1 MKKQLYICYITLPK
15 FNHSIFNLM
24 KNIFF
29 ALIIAGFLGGC
40 ATNAVTGRKQLSLVS
55 ESQLQMMATTQYQTF
70 LSENK
75 ALPASNSNA
84 AMVDRVGE
92 RIANAIGRYYREQG
106 KSSILEGYKWEFNTV
121 ESKDANAWCMPG
133 GKVVVYTGLLPI
145 TQTETALAIV
155 VGHEIAHAI
164 ATHGNERMSQ
174 AMVQQLGGTALEVAL
189 SQKPQETRDLFMTS
203 YGIGSQVGGLLPF
216 SRKQE
221 TEADQ
226 YGLIF
231 AAMAGYD
238 PQEAIP
244 FWERMAKAGGASQP
258 EFLSTHPSNETRIRK
273 IKQFMPE
280 AMKYYTGKKK

>member
-1 MKKQLYICYITLPK
+1 
-15 FNHSIFNLM
+15 M
-24 KNIFF
+24 KNILF
-29 ALIIAGFLGGC
+29 AVIIAGLLGGC

-55 ESQLQMMATTQYQTF
+55 ESELQLMATNEYQTF
-70 LSENK
+70 LTENK
-75 ALPASNSNA
+75 PLPPSNRDAAL
-84 AMVDRVGE
+84 VDRVGE
-92 RIANAIGRYYREQG
+92 RIANAITKFFTDQGRG
-106 KSSILEGYKWEFNTV
+106 DILEGYKWEFNTV

-174 AMVQQLGGTALEVAL
+174 GMVQQLGGAALQVAL
-189 SQKPQETRDLFMTS
+189 SQKPEETQNIFLTA
-203 YGIGSQVGGLLPF
+203 YGVGSQVGALLPF

-221 TEADQ
+221 TEADE

-238 PQEAIP
+238 PREAVP
-244 FWERMAKAGGASQP
+244 FWERMANSGGAEQP
-258 EFLSTHPSNETRIRK
+258 EFLSTHPSNQTRIKNLER
-273 IKQFMPE
+273 FMPE
-280 AMKYYTGKKK
+280 AMKYYTGKK